1 MSGGPSGPE
10 VDVSDLYDQDVV
22 LWSEQQADRLRRLAH
37 GEKVND
43 VDWENVVEE
52 IESVG
57 RSQITAVQSL
67 LLRALEHLLKAVAW
81 PDAQSERKWL
91 HEANVF
97 LRDARLA
104 WAPSMRSRMA
114 LSSLYE
120 SAREGVRDLDFEEGP
135 PGPLPEQCPVT
146 IDDLVAGNARDL
158 IGRFRPGA

>member
-1 MSGGPSGPE
+1 M
-10 VDVSDLYDQDVV
+10 SDLYDQDVV

-67 LLRALEHLLKAVAW
+67 LLRALEHLLKAAAW
-81 PDAQSERKWL
+81 PDAHSERKWL

-97 LRDARLA
+97 IGDARLVHGRPA
-104 WAPSMRSRMA
+104 CGSRIS
-114 LSSLYE
+114 LSSRSTTSALFE
-120 SAREGVRDLDFEEGP
+120 SVRDLDFEEGP
-135 PGPLPEQCPVT
+135 PGPLPEMCPVT
-146 IDDLVAGNARDL
+146 IDDLIAGNAREL